1 MMRRFRLLGV
11 YVAGIVAM
19 VGLTIGGVSMR
30 RTADDHEAR
39 EASVKETVAPTTVNA
54 ESISVTIDQFDFQP
68 TELIVVLAGTTPT
81 SKKLL
86 KRGS

>member
-1 MMRRFRLLGV
+1 MMRRFRLMSF
-11 YVAGIVAM
+11 YVAGIVGM

-39 EASVKETVAPTTVNA
+39 EASGKETVAPTTANA
-54 ESISVTIDQFDFQP
+54 ESISGTIDQFGFQP
-68 TELIVVLAGTTPT
+68 TELIVVPAGTTPT
-81 SKKLL
+81 SKELP